1 MIKRIFKIF
10 RCWLII
16 LMYFSTQLI
25 IAQDD
30 IKKYIFIGHC
40 YQTNTVGYKVDYRLE
55 QLDLSIFDG
64 IWLGGD
70 VCIETML
77 DYSTM
82 LYIDSL
88 FEIGNPETHWALG
101 NHDARRGNW
110 EWYEQL
116 TGRKTYYTYYNSGV
130 TRIIMNT
137 NLVPTNCKDLD
148 AQFEIIRNI
157 CDTITISKDLVL
169 LMHHGLWRNIP
180 DLPPPV
186 TYAQSDLIYWNAN
199 CDSVNTQFV
208 DVIYPK
214 LVEVKNR
221 GINVT
226 CIMGD
231 LGSQLKRF
239 DMYSIDSVRFMGCG
253 FHDNDPND
261 RVIFAE
267 KEFSADPLNFSFHR
281 IDSLITTK

>member
-169 LMHHGLWRNIP
+169 LMHHGLWRDIP